1 VSERLEGTTQVDT
14 LLGSHLIEQ
23 QPPKKQVVQFQHQL
37 PEHYWRQLVS
47 VKGTISEKTRNKVAI
62 IYTLLR
68 GHPGAPVSV
77 SSKVPQGFCPTIDL
91 ELFNLHYPKLSL
103 DFVEHTTE

>member
-1 VSERLEGTTQVDT
+1 LNNSRQRSKWFNSSINSRSIIGDT
-14 LLGSHLIEQ
+14 
-23 QPPKKQVVQFQHQL
+23 
-37 PEHYWRQLVS
+37 LVS
-47 VKGTISEKTRNKVAI
+47 VRGTISEKTRNKVAI